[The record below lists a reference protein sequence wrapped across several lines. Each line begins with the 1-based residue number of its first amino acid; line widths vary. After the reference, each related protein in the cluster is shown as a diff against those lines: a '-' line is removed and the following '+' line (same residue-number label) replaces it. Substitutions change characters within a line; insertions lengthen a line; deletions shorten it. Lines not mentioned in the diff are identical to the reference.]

1 MPSCFILL
9 RLFGIAQ
16 VGVFVL
22 DCFQK
27 EIKQRDLKVTQV
39 MCFELTS
46 KSLKTLMTY
55 GLLYLCCEIL
65 KICVNI
71 HITPWSFYHI
81 EMCFV
86 VVHNTIVV
94 HERILVLGCF
104 NKIKNPQQER
114 KKEAKK
120 ERIRSSSI
128 FYTYIYI
135 FIYNII
141 LSFFILL
148 SFFLNRVKYTKPFFQ
163 V

>member
-1 MPSCFILL
+1 MLL
-9 RLFGIAQ
+9 
-16 VGVFVL
+16 
-22 DCFQK
+22 
-27 EIKQRDLKVTQV
+27 
-39 MCFELTS
+39 
-46 KSLKTLMTY
+46 
-55 GLLYLCCEIL
+55 
-65 KICVNI
+65 
-71 HITPWSFYHI
+71 
-81 EMCFV
+81 CFV

-94 HERILVLGCF
+94 HKRIFVLGCF

-148 SFFLNRVKYTKPFFQ
+148 SFFLNRVKYTKPSFQ